1 MRQMVQE
8 DIPELKILW
17 EKTFGDDAAY
27 IDLFFEDIHRPDGGL
42 VIREKGTLAAMGF
55 LVPIGE
61 YDGRKCLMTYAVAC
75 DPRFRGKGY
84 GGKISRELMRLAG
97 DGAVIC
103 PADEG
108 LFDFYRDKAGYKTAF
123 FTEKYT
129 LCGDFMP
136 DKRLEPIA
144 VSEYAVLREKHLLKI
159 PHIVFGQRAIHHQK
173 QIGALTGG
181 GLFRIEDGCCAVEV
195 WKEKIVV
202 KELLVSDIKKAAC
215 LIGRAFK
222 GSEITVRCPAERMEN
237 ARPFAMAGTGADRGK
252 PLPWFGFAFD

>member
-108 LFDFYRDKAGYKTAF
+108 LFDF
-123 FTEKYT
+123 
-129 LCGDFMP
+129 
-136 DKRLEPIA
+136 
-144 VSEYAVLREKHLLKI
+144 
-159 PHIVFGQRAIHHQK
+159 
-173 QIGALTGG
+173 
-181 GLFRIEDGCCAVEV
+181 
-195 WKEKIVV
+195 
-202 KELLVSDIKKAAC
+202 
-215 LIGRAFK
+215 
-222 GSEITVRCPAERMEN
+222 
-237 ARPFAMAGTGADRGK
+237 
-252 PLPWFGFAFD
+252 